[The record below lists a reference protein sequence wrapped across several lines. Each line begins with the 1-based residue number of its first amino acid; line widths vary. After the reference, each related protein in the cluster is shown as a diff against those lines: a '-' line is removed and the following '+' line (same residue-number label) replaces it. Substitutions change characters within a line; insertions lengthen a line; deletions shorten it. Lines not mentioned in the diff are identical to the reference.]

1 MKFLLIAK
9 QKKNVDTFEAVLGE
23 LLARGQD
30 VTLAIQQR
38 DPARDGRLAER
49 LHHDRFA
56 LVPCPDVRTDGWR
69 AAAPLV
75 RTARD
80 WAQYTRPAYRTASKL
95 HRRAVERLF
104 RELGASVTG
113 EAPPLGA
120 GAGARVR
127 DALAHIERAIPSD
140 ALHEEFLDR
149 HRPDVL
155 LVTPGLHFGSGQ
167 TDYIKAARARGVPV
181 WMLLFSWDN
190 LSTKGALHE
199 PPDLMFVWNER
210 QRQEATEL
218 HDFPADRVVLAGAPR
233 FDDFFALEPRVS
245 RDAFF
250 APLGLDPGR
259 PTLLYLCSSRFIAAR
274 ELEFIGR
281 WLNTLR
287 AAGSPLDRCN
297 VVVRPHPDVVLVDG
311 GPEPEAVTWSGMRQA
326 TGWVQRPFDDAAA
339 IVLRTTYGT
348 PQAFYECLH
357 HARAVVALNTSAELE
372 AGIAGRPVYTVL
384 STDEAA
390 DGQANTIHFNYL
402 LREHGGFVHYA
413 PDLSTHV
420 GQLAAAVNAPA
431 DTAAIRTFIGA
442 FLRPLGDTPVAPALA
457 QTLIDRAAARES
469 GARSVVPVAGAS
481 TASDGAV
488 DDDAVVGQGFSPA
501 DLGSADARPT
511 VGLGS
516 PDSGVRLYATM
527 ATRRFTRRGAFTLP
541 PALDAWLSSDVA
553 PGEVLYDIGAGVGA
567 ATLTAAMRRNAV
579 VVAFEPGFAAFH
591 ELCDN
596 VILNGCA
603 GSVVPLP
610 LALGAQAGLQP
621 LAYPHG
627 AGSGEH
633 ALRRREWRPGREGP
647 GEQYTQPVCA
657 ETLDDVVRRHRLPAP
672 HALRLAVRS
681 GAADVLRGAVDVL
694 ETHRPRSILGMLKDE
709 SEATEV
715 LAAAAQLGYRAS
727 EAAESSS
734 GQGPALRLVPDGD
747 RARPRATIWR
757 RIRRGARRNP
767 VGRRT

>member
-30 VTLAIQQR
+30 VTLAMQQR
-38 DPARDGRLAER
+38 DPERDARLSER
-49 LHHDRFA
+49 LHHERFA
-56 LVPCPDVRTDGWR
+56 LVPCPDVRMDGWR

-104 RELGASVTG
+104 RELGASLSG
-113 EAPPLGA
+113 EAPPLAA

-210 QRQEATEL
+210 QRHEAVEL
-218 HDFPADRVVLAGAPR
+218 HDFPADRVVVAGAPR
-233 FDDFFALEPRVS
+233 FDDFFALEPRVP

-250 APLGLDPGR
+250 APLGLDPER

-274 ELEFIGR
+274 ELAFIGS
-281 WLNTLR
+281 WLSALR
-287 AAGSPLDRCN
+287 AAGPPLDRCN
-297 VVVRPHPDVVLVDG
+297 VIVRPHPDVLLVDG
-311 GPEPEAVTWSGMRQA
+311 GPDPEAVTWPGMRQA

-339 IVLRTTYGT
+339 VVLRTTYGT

-384 STDEAA
+384 STDAAA

-413 PDLSTHV
+413 PDLASHV
-420 GQLAAAVNAPA
+420 GQLAAAVDAPA
-431 DTAAIRTFIGA
+431 DTASIRTFIGA
-442 FLRPLGDTPVAPALA
+442 FLRPLGDMPVAPALA
-457 QTLIDRAAARES
+457 AMLIERAAAPPWASRAAASGRE
-469 GARSVVPVAGAS
+469 GAARALDRAP
-481 TASDGAV
+481 V
-488 DDDAVVGQGFSPA
+488 DDDVTIVGRSSGALES
-501 DLGSADARPT
+501 RPT
-511 VGLGS
+511 VPLGS
-516 PDSGVRLYATM
+516 PDSAVRLYATP
-527 ATRRFTRRGAFTLP
+527 ATERSTRRGAVTVP
-541 PALDAWLSSDVA
+541 PALDAWLSADVA

-567 ATLTAAMRRNAV
+567 ATLSAAMRRNAV

-603 GSVVPLP
+603 GRVIPLP
-610 LALGAQAGLQP
+610 VALGARAGLRS
-621 LAYPHG
+621 LAYPHD
-627 AGSGEH
+627 AGSHQH
-633 ALRRREWRPGREGP
+633 ALRGREWRPGRDVP
-647 GEQYTQPVCA
+647 GERYTQPVCA
-657 ETLDDVVRRHRLPAP
+657 ETLDEVVSRHRLPPP
-672 HALRLAVRS
+672 HALRIAVRS
-681 GAADVLRGAVDVL
+681 GAADVLQGAVDL
-694 ETHRPRSILGMLKDE
+694 LATHRPRSILVVLKDE
-709 SEATEV
+709 GDAHEV
-715 LAAAAQLGYRAS
+715 QKAAVQLGYRAS
-727 EAAESSS
+727 EAVEPSS
-734 GQGPALRLVPDGD
+734 GHGLTLRLVPDAD
-747 RARPRATIWR
+747 HPRPRATIWR

>member
-38 DPARDGRLAER
+38 DPERDARLAER
-49 LHHDRFA
+49 LHHERFA

-104 RELGASVTG
+104 RELGASMSG
-113 EAPPLGA
+113 EAPPLAA
-120 GAGARVR
+120 GAGTRVR

-149 HRPDVL
+149 QRPDVL

-210 QRQEATEL
+210 QRQEAVEL
-218 HDFPADRVVLAGAPR
+218 HDFPADRVVVAGAPR
-233 FDDFFALEPRVS
+233 FDEFFAIEPRVP

-250 APLGLDPGR
+250 APLGLDPQR

-274 ELEFIGR
+274 ELAFIGS
-281 WLNTLR
+281 WLHALR
-287 AAGSPLDRCN
+287 AAGPPLDQCN
-297 VVVRPHPDVVLVDG
+297 VIVRPHPDVQLVDG
-311 GPEPEAVTWSGMRQA
+311 GPEPEAVTWPGMRQA
-326 TGWVQRPFDDAAA
+326 TGWVQRPFDDTAAV
-339 IVLRTTYGT
+339 VLRTTYGT

-357 HARAVVALNTSAELE
+357 HARAIVALNTSAELE

-384 STDEAA
+384 STDDAA

-413 PDLSTHV
+413 PDLASHV
-420 GQLAAAVNAPA
+420 GQLAAAVDTPA
-431 DTAAIRTFIGA
+431 ETHSIRTFIGA
-442 FLRPLGDTPVAPALA
+442 FLRPLGNVPVAPALA
-457 QTLIDRAAARES
+457 EMLIDRATAQGS
-469 GARSVVPVAGAS
+469 TARSVVPAAAVAGR
-481 TASDGAV
+481 GV
-488 DDDAVVGQGFSPA
+488 SPA
-501 DLGSADARPT
+501 DVSPPESRPT

-516 PDSGVRLYATM
+516 PESTVRLYATA
-527 ATRRFTRRGAFTLP
+527 ATERSTRRGAVTLP

-567 ATLTAAMRRNAV
+567 ATLTAALRRNAV

-610 LALGAQAGLQP
+610 VALGAQAGLRS

-627 AGSGEH
+627 AGSHQH
-633 ALRRREWRPGREGP
+633 ALRGREWRPGREVP
-647 GEQYTQPVCA
+647 GERYTQPVCA
-657 ETLDDVVRRHRLPAP
+657 ETLDDLVRRHRLPPP
-672 HALRLAVRS
+672 HALRVAVRS
-681 GAADVLRGAVDVL
+681 GAGDVLRGAVDVL
-694 ETHRPRSILGMLKDE
+694 DTHRPRSVLVMLKDE
-709 SEATEV
+709 GEATEV
-715 LAAAAQLGYRAS
+715 QAAAAQLGYRAA
-727 EAAESSS
+727 EAVEPSS
-734 GQGPALRLVPDGD
+734 GHGLTLRLVPDGD
-747 RARPRATIWR
+747 RPRPRATIWR
-757 RIRRGARRNP
+757 RLRRGARRNP